1 MKLFGRYFS
10 NQTLYQVS
18 FHLVLWGGWILFPF
32 IAGPDDPKFRQYAL
46 AIMPVTLSHV
56 PFFFLNASWLIPNIF
71 KKRGI
76 GMYLLSI
83 IMMIVIGTILQTA
96 LKELVV
102 PSTLLRRH
110 WEFTWQL
117 LGLIFSTG
125 ISTGYGFVIYFM
137 KREQDMRDLQE
148 EQLKSELSFLR
159 SQISPHFIFNVLNGL
174 VYLIR
179 NNAEQ
184 AELITIRLSELMRYM
199 LYGSGDK
206 QVQLDQELGYVK
218 NYIELQRLRF
228 DEDVDVRI
236 KIQNTNPHLLIEPM
250 LIIPF
255 IENAFKHGT
264 GMISEPVIDIQL
276 NVEGSRLDMKVKNKI
291 SQATEE
297 AKDSDSGIGLRNV
310 QRRLELL
317 YPSNHQLDVHSDQR
331 WFTVH
336 LSISLD
342 SSDLAPVV

>member
-1 MKLFGRYFS
+1 MNLFGKYFS
-10 NQTLYQVS
+10 NQFLYQVS

-46 AIMPVTLSHV
+46 AIMPVTLSHI
-56 PFFFLNASWLIPNIF
+56 PFFFLNSSWLIPRVF
-71 KKRGI
+71 QKKGI

-83 IMMIVIGTILQTA
+83 IMMIIAGTILQTA
-96 LKELVV
+96 LKEVVV

-117 LGLIFSTG
+117 LGLLFSTG
-125 ISTGYGFVIYFM
+125 ISTGYGFVMYFM
-137 KREQDMRDLQE
+137 KREQVMRDLQE

-179 NNAEQ
+179 NNREQ

-218 NYIELQRLRF
+218 NFIELQRLRF
-228 DEDVDVRI
+228 GEDVDVKI
-236 KIQNTNPHLLIEPM
+236 HIQNTNPHLLIEPM

-255 IENAFKHGT
+255 VENAFKHGT

-276 NVEGSRLDMKVKNKI
+276 EVEGSQLEMRVKNKI
-291 SQATEE
+291 SRAAEE
-297 AKDSDSGIGLRNV
+297 AKDPDSGIGLRNV

-317 YPSNHQLDVHSDQR
+317 YPESHQLDVHSDKR
-331 WFTVH
+331 WFEAH
-336 LSISLD
+336 LSISLE
-342 SSDLAPVV
+342 SSDDLPAD